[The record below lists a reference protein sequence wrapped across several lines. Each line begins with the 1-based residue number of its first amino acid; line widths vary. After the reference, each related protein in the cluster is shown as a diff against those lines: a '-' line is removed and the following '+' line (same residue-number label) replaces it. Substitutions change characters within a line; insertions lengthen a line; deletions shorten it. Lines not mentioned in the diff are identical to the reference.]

1 VIESKGTESMSLIFA
16 ALILTAALAEE
27 PAGYPRGEL
36 LLEPTE
42 LMKPDV
48 AMDFRILD
56 ARPKSDYE
64 TSHLPNAVC
73 VDHDTWSK
81 TFARGQ
87 DPNEWQKLIGRLGI
101 KTDTPVVLYDDQST
115 NRAARIWWILRY
127 WGIRDVKLLN
137 GGWKGW
143 AAAHGPT
150 TQDVPKIET
159 MELTLTPHPER
170 LTTKDQLLKSLPKR
184 DFQIVD
190 ARSESEY
197 CGDANTAKRNGA
209 IPGAIHK
216 EWTEVID
223 KKTQRFKSPKDLA
236 KFFEEAGI
244 DLNRSSVTYCQSG
257 GRAAVMA
264 FALELMGVKSVRN
277 YYRSWSEWGNA
288 EDAPIEKPRRK

>member
-1 VIESKGTESMSLIFA
+1 MSLFFAVFLFVAAVAGESKN
-16 ALILTAALAEE
+16 
-27 PAGYPRGEL
+27 YPRAHL
-36 LLEPTE
+36 LLEPSE
-42 LMKPDV
+42 LAKPEV
-48 AMDFRILD
+48 AKGFRILD

-64 TSHLPNAVC
+64 KRHLPNALWI
-73 VDHDTWSK
+73 DHDAWSK
-81 TFARGQ
+81 DFAQGQ
-87 DPNEWQKLIGRLGI
+87 DPKHWSELIGRLGI
-101 KTDTPVVLYDDQST
+101 SADSHVVAYDDQST

-143 AAAHGPT
+143 SAAHGPV
-150 TQDVPKIET
+150 TQEAPQVEFV
-159 MELTLTPHPER
+159 EVTLSPHPER
-170 LTTKDQLLKSLPKR
+170 LAAKSQLLDSLPKR
-184 DFQIVD
+184 EFQIID

-197 CGDANTAKRNGA
+197 CGEATTAKRNGA

-223 KKTQRFKSPKDLA
+223 KKTQRFKSPEELA
-236 KFFEEAGI
+236 KLFQEAGS

-288 EDAPIEKPRRK
+288 EDTPIEKPRQK

>member
-1 VIESKGTESMSLIFA
+1 MSLLLG
-16 ALILTAALAEE
+16 ALILIVGLAEE
-27 PAGYPRGEL
+27 PARYPRADL

-48 AMDFRILD
+48 AKEFRILD
-56 ARPKSDYE
+56 ARPRGDYE
-64 TSHLPNAVC
+64 KSHLPNAVW

-81 TFARGQ
+81 TFAQGQ
-87 DPNEWQKLIGRLGI
+87 DPKEWQKFIGRLGI

-143 AAAHGPT
+143 TAARGPT
-150 TQDVPKIET
+150 TQDIPKIEA
-159 MELTLTPHPER
+159 MEVALTPHPER
-170 LTTKDQLLKSLPKR
+170 LATKDQLVKSLPKH
-184 DFQIVD
+184 DSQIVD

-197 CGDANTAKRNGA
+197 CGEADTAKRNGA
-209 IPGAIHK
+209 IPGAINK
-216 EWTEVID
+216 EWNEVID
-223 KKTQRFKSPKDLA
+223 NKTQRFKSAEQLSKL
-236 KFFEEAGI
+236 FQEAGI
-244 DLNRSSVTYCQSG
+244 KLDQPSVTYCQSG

-277 YYRSWSEWGNA
+277 YYSSWSEWGNA
-288 EDAPIEKPRRK
+288 EETPIVKPRAK

>member
-1 VIESKGTESMSLIFA
+1 MSLLLGT
-16 ALILTAALAEE
+16 LILTVGLAEE
-27 PAGYPRGEL
+27 PARYPNAEL
-36 LLEPTE
+36 LLEPAE
-42 LMKPDV
+42 LMKPDI
-48 AMDFRILD
+48 AKKFRILD

-64 TSHLPNAVC
+64 KSHLPNAVW

-81 TFARGQ
+81 AFAQGQ
-87 DPNEWQKLIGRLGI
+87 SPEEWQKLIGRIGI
-101 KTDTPVVLYDDQST
+101 KTDTPVVLYDDHST

-143 AAAHGPT
+143 MAAHGPT
-150 TQDVPKIET
+150 SQDIPKIEA
-159 MELTLTPHPER
+159 MEVTLTPHPER
-170 LTTKDQLLKSLPKR
+170 LATKDQLMKSLPKH

-197 CGDANTAKRNGA
+197 CGEADTAKRNGA
-209 IPGAIHK
+209 IPGAINK

-223 KKTQRFKSPKDLA
+223 KKTQRFKSPQELSQLFKD
-236 KFFEEAGI
+236 AGI

-288 EDAPIEKPRRK
+288 EDTPIERPRQK